1 MLPIEMNLG
10 NNIPWNK
17 TEVGKIVYYLW
28 LVLSKKKKFMKGS
41 LESVFDIH
49 IFENI
54 ALITAKI
61 KENRKYS

>member
-1 MLPIEMNLG
+1 MEQNRSRE
-10 NNIPWNK
+10 NC
-17 TEVGKIVYYLW
+17 
-28 LVLSKKKKFMKGS
+28 VLFVTCTKQKKKKKKFMKGS